1 MTKPIATTLACA
13 LALPLGLYAAPPADK
28 GKPDKQP
35 VRQEQHQQGHGAADA
50 SASGLLIRAGISVG
64 SARQIALGA
73 GLSGAKPLPPGI
85 RKNLARGKPLPPGI
99 ARHRM
104 PDGVISQLP
113 SYGGYEWRM
122 AGCDL
127 VLVSTTTQVVAD
139 VLIDVFR

>member
-1 MTKPIATTLACA
+1 MTKPIATILACA
-13 LALPLGLYAAPPADK
+13 LALPLNLYAAPPADK

-35 VRQEQHQQGHGAADA
+35 TRQEQHRQGQGAADA

-73 GLSGAKPLPPGI
+73 GLSGANPLPPGI

-99 ARHRM
+99 AKHRM